1 MAENTKRRVNSTE
14 RKRNYIG
21 YEEGSAVRNLEELP
35 RNQKQGIN
43 KTRRSR
49 RRSKVKAIGKGY
61 ISFLAAVCIFVSA
74 FCVMFLRQKATIT
87 AQYESIA
94 NLESQYTK
102 LKNDNDAKYNQVIGS
117 ISMED
122 VKNAAENRLGMH
134 YADSD
139 QIEYYDISDSSYVR
153 QYKDVSSN

>member
-134 YADSD
+134 YADSE

>member
-1 MAENTKRRVNSTE
+1 
-14 RKRNYIG
+14 
-21 YEEGSAVRNLEELP
+21 
-35 RNQKQGIN
+35 
-43 KTRRSR
+43 
-49 RRSKVKAIGKGY
+49 
-61 ISFLAAVCIFVSA
+61 
-74 FCVMFLRQKATIT
+74 MFLRQKATIT

>member
-1 MAENTKRRVNSTE
+1 MAENTRRRVSSTE
-14 RKRNYIG
+14 RKRSYIG
-21 YEEGSAVRNLEELP
+21 YEEGSAVRRLEELP
-35 RNQKQGIN
+35 KNQKKSTH
-43 KTRRSR
+43 KTRRR
-49 RRSKVKAIGKGY
+49 NLKVRSIGKGY
-61 ISFLAAVCIFVSA
+61 IAFLAVVCIFVSA

-94 NLESQYTK
+94 NLESEYTK

>member
-1 MAENTKRRVNSTE
+1 MAGSTKRRVNPTE
-14 RKRNYIG
+14 RKRSYIG
-21 YEEGSAVRNLEELP
+21 YEEGGAVRKLEELP
-35 RNQKQGIN
+35 KNQKKGTN
-43 KTRRSR
+43 KARRSR
-49 RRSKVKAIGKGY
+49 RSLKVKSIGKGY
-61 ISFLAAVCIFVSA
+61 IAFLAVVCVFVSA